1 MLDLLFRSVVLLE
14 LNAVVSQ
21 RMDRVL
27 NKAVSRRVL
36 HDPVK
41 GQVITILVSFEFLK
55 QLFYFFVDLRIGVL
69 ANRLVGAQI
78 YDYIGKVALQS
89 VDAAFLVGREL
100 EVEFWNSDLT
110 MFGAN
115 DGAA

>member
-78 YDYIGKVALQS
+78 YDSRIDKRTTYWKGSPPKC
-89 VDAAFLVGREL
+89 
-100 EVEFWNSDLT
+100 
-110 MFGAN
+110 
-115 DGAA
+115 